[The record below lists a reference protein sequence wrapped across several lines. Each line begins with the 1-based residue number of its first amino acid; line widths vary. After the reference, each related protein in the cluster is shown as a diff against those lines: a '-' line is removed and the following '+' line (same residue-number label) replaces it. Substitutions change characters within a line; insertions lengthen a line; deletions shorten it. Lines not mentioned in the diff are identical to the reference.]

1 MQEEERRITP
11 AEQPNTALAPQRR
24 PDDWQA
30 LGEAFEAM
38 GKAGLALTIGFTVA
52 ATVCKLAQQ
61 GRLKLPDLLS
71 FLQPAEGEPPRR
83 QEGSQ

>member
-1 MQEEERRITP
+1 MNM
-11 AEQPNTALAPQRR
+11 EQSEALVNGEKSALAQRR

-52 ATVCKLAQQ
+52 AGVCKMAQS
-61 GRLKLPDLLS
+61 GKLKLPD
-71 FLQPAEGEPPRR
+71 FLTLAGLGQQPEEKRPG
-83 QEGSQ
+83 

>member
-1 MQEEERRITP
+1 MFMEPEALANQEN
-11 AEQPNTALAPQRR
+11 QALAPRR

-52 ATVCKLAQQ
+52 AGVCKMAQS
-61 GRLKLPDLLS
+61 GKLKLPDLFSMVGLN
-71 FLQPAEGEPPRR
+71 QPPSEESKAG
-83 QEGSQ
+83 